1 MKYAKSVYFV
11 KSFFAGMRLSL
22 TGMKSNY
29 AGMKSSYA
37 GMRLNFT
44 GIRSGYAGMKLNFI
58 GIRLNSEVY
67 IKTTFLQISST
78 PKIENNQHF
87 TLKQSSVLIKTTISL
102 H

>member
-29 AGMKSSYA
+29 AGIK
-37 GMRLNFT
+37 LNFT
-44 GIRSGYAGMKLNFI
+44 GIRSGYAGMKLNFTGI
-58 GIRLNSEVY
+58 RSGYAGMKLNFTGIRLNSEVY

-87 TLKQSSVLIKTTISL
+87 TLKQS
-102 H
+102 

>member
-29 AGMKSSYA
+29 AGIK
-37 GMRLNFT
+37 LNFT
-44 GIRSGYAGMKLNFI
+44 GIRSGYAGMKLNFT

-87 TLKQSSVLIKTTISL
+87 TLKQS
-102 H
+102 